1 MWNLSSQ
8 ITPPRPF
15 KVLWERQWGW
25 PAWLTQATRAI
36 TPTLSAVHGNDSYSP
51 HLVKWEP
58 PGIACGPEHP
68 NCTLWQQISRQI
80 TNYNLILL
88 APHKS
93 CACDR
98 SPRGK
103 GRHWGICICLEWL
116 SEEQGN
122 RAVKQWGYQI
132 TSREREE
139 GTLPKQEST
148 AVKPTS
154 GRKWSWV
161 PQWYLIN
168 LITVSVSYSC
178 TCTAM

>member
-1 MWNLSSQ
+1 MRMASLINIGNTCHHPHVIYSTRKWFLLPSSHQ
-8 ITPPRPF
+8 I
-15 KVLWERQWGW
+15 
-25 PAWLTQATRAI
+25 
-36 TPTLSAVHGNDSYSP
+36 
-51 HLVKWEP
+51 P

-80 TNYNLILL
+80 TNYNLIVL

-103 GRHWGICICLEWL
+103 GRHWGICVCLEWL

-132 TSREREE
+132 TLREREE

-168 LITVSVSYSC
+168 LITVSVSYRC